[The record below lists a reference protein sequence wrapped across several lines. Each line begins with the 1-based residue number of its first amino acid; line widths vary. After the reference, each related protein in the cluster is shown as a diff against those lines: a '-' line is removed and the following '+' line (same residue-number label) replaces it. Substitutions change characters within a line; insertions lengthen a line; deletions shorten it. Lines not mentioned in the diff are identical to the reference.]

1 MSLSLASPPY
11 SAPAPWHLTFG
22 KRWIDAILGFGVF
35 LGGFVIHEPAPY
47 ELYAALIMGLFVLGG
62 LKFSRLALLLLLLFV
77 MFNVGGLFSML
88 TMSDFKNIPL
98 YLSVSLFLGLTAVF
112 WSVVI
117 AADMGRLR
125 VIFRGFVAAALI
137 TALAGIAGYFHLFPG
152 AEVFTRYNRAMGIF
166 QDPNVFGPFLITPIL
181 YLVYGIL
188 YRNISTSIVRLGILA
203 VLLFGLFLSFSRGAW
218 GGCLLSGSIFYLL
231 LILAETS
238 PRKRS
243 QLILV
248 AVFGVMAAA
257 LLLIFALQFD
267 AVSDMFSE
275 RAKVVQDYDG
285 QRLGR
290 FARHAIGFEWALEN
304 PLGIGPM
311 EFGIILD
318 EDTHN
323 IWVKALMAYGWLGF
337 VSWFAI
343 IVTTLVAGGR
353 LVLKNRPWQ
362 PFLMCAWSAFVAHLF
377 LGWVIDMD
385 HWRHFYLLIGIIW
398 GCMAL
403 EMQHRAVPEKI
414 I

>member
-1 MSLSLASPPY
+1 VCS
-11 SAPAPWHLTFG
+11 
-22 KRWIDAILGFGVF
+22 
-35 LGGFVIHEPAPY
+35 
-47 ELYAALIMGLFVLGG
+47 
-62 LKFSRLALLLLLLFV
+62 
-77 MFNVGGLFSML
+77 
-88 TMSDFKNIPL
+88 SD
-98 YLSVSLFLGLTAVF
+98 
-112 WSVVI
+112 
-117 AADMGRLR
+117 
-125 VIFRGFVAAALI
+125 
-137 TALAGIAGYFHLFPG
+137 
-152 AEVFTRYNRAMGIF
+152 
-166 QDPNVFGPFLITPIL
+166 
-181 YLVYGIL
+181 
-188 YRNISTSIVRLGILA
+188 
-203 VLLFGLFLSFSRGAW
+203 
-218 GGCLLSGSIFYLL
+218 
-231 LILAETS
+231 
-238 PRKRS
+238 
-243 QLILV
+243 
-248 AVFGVMAAA
+248 
-257 LLLIFALQFD
+257 LQFD

-403 EMQHRAVPEKI
+403 EMQHRAVPEKVF
-414 I
+414 